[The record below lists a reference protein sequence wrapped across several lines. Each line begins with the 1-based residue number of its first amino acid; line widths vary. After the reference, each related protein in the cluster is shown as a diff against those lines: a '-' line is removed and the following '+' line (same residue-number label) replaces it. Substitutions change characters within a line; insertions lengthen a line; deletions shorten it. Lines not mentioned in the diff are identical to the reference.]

1 MLTEGNEAGA
11 SPIKQQQQQP
21 DQQQHLISPSH
32 NNHTN
37 GNMGL
42 SSMNHL
48 QVMYVL
54 EPLHKVGSRS
64 FTNNK
69 CTIFSLQ

>member
-1 MLTEGNEAGA
+1 MLTEGNEAGG

-21 DQQQHLISPSH
+21 DQQQHLMSPSH

-48 QVMYVL
+48 QVWY
-54 EPLHKVGSRS
+54 
-64 FTNNK
+64 T
-69 CTIFSLQ
+69 